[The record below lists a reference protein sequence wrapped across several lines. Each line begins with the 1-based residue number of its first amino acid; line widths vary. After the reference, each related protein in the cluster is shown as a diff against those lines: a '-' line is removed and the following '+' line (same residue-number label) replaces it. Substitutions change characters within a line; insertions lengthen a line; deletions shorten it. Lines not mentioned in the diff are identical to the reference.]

1 MIHLCEPVHKRYNV
15 AVTKVLGRNME
26 AIVVETEKVAREC
39 MRYMKEQ
46 RCEPETF
53 LPLDYIEA
61 NPLNDRLR
69 EITEP
74 RGVKLVLFRLVA
86 LRFLVKK
93 SATYHCH

>member
-1 MIHLCEPVHKRYNV
+1 MICIPDPGVLGRLIHLCEPVHKRYNV

-74 RGVKLVLFRLVA
+74 RGVK
-86 LRFLVKK
+86 
-93 SATYHCH
+93 